1 MHGAHNIKIPNT
13 VVVVVVVV
21 TIFRICIIA
30 EVKLQPL
37 TYQTQQDLLYLSLTF
52 FSAVGLCFDDL
63 W

>member
-13 VVVVVVVV
+13 VVVV

-37 TYQTQQDLLYLSLTF
+37 TYQTQQDLLYLSLTVF
-52 FSAVGLCFDDL
+52 CAVGLCFDDL